1 MLFMMSPQDW
11 MKEKIQET
19 ESIINAAI
27 KQLSA
32 LNIPDYVQSL
42 QISSLERRLEDL
54 KREQK
59 EMEKVLNKEEMILTM
74 HPPDLPSG
82 QIPVRTFTFVLGG
95 LQNLSDSIAN
105 TLFNQPSEKG
115 KIPQDILEQNE
126 FILRETKAG
135 SFKAVLEVKHP
146 EQYTLDE
153 PIQSQI
159 IGELFKLLESSDVP
173 DQLAELISQLGP
185 RTLRNYIEWT
195 KSIKELNT
203 SIELEWTSSY
213 RPPSRISLN
222 VEKAERIF
230 KTLSDFSDT
239 TETEVKITGK
249 LTGANVRI
257 KNFEIVTDEGEKITG
272 RISKDAL
279 EKIENSGLN
288 KKCEADLLKVTV
300 IGPANR
306 EKVSWTLRDIKLLS

>member
-1 MLFMMSPQDW
+1 MMSPQDW
-11 MKEKIQET
+11 MDRKIRET
-19 ESIINAAI
+19 ESII
-27 KQLSA
+27 KDTKEQLSV
-32 LNIPDYVQSL
+32 LDIPDYVQSL
-42 QISSLERRLEDL
+42 QISSFKRRLEDL
-54 KREQK
+54 KKVKK
-59 EMEKVLNKEEMILTM
+59 EIERVSNREEMVLTM
-74 HPPDLPSG
+74 HSPNLPSG
-82 QIPVRTFTFVLGG
+82 KISVRAFTSVLSG

-146 EQYTLDE
+146 EQHTLDE
-153 PIQSQI
+153 PMQSQI

-185 RTLRNYIEWT
+185 RTLKNYIEWT

-203 SIELEWTSSY
+203 SIELEWTSLY
-213 RPPSRISLN
+213 RSPSRISLN

-230 KTLSDFSDT
+230 KTLSDFSNT
-239 TETEVKITGK
+239 TETEIKIIGR
-249 LTGANVRI
+249 LTGANIRI

-279 EKIENSGLN
+279 KKIENLGLN

-306 EKVSWTLRDIKLLS
+306 EKVSWTLRDIRLLS